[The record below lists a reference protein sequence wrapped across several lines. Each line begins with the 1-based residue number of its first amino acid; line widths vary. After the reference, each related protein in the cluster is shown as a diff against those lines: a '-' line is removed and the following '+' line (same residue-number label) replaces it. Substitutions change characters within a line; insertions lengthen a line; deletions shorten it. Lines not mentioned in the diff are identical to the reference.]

1 MGLGSAR
8 RAGRERRRARAVA
21 VGLALAVV
29 VAACGSR
36 LPDDVLAGIDAQ
48 RGLGGASGPSTPRAA
63 GGIALGDGQDA
74 AAADLGGA
82 AEGAGQAAGAAH
94 PAPGDEGG
102 GGSPGAPGDASAAG
116 PGADPACSPA
126 PGGGPGVTADEVK
139 VATMVTASGPLPG
152 ATEGAFRGA
161 AAHFAKVNAEGG
173 VCGRR
178 ITVVKG
184 DDGLDPQRAR
194 GEFLRLEPEV
204 FAFVGSLAVADSGY
218 ADLVASTGVPY
229 VGTFVD
235 PSGREAPNV
244 FPRTAHGIAPTG
256 PFVYLRQ
263 QYPDV
268 QRAAFLYAD
277 VGGVRGN
284 TPVSREAI
292 KRAGFEVVYDSGAQ
306 ATAPDFTAEVINMQR
321 SGAQMVYL
329 FAFEVNMHVR
339 LARNMRQQNFEPPL
353 KVANIAYNSK
363 LVELLGSIA
372 DGWRNHVE
380 HVPVLNE
387 DEPAR
392 SPALAEFLSWNE
404 RLFPG
409 AQIDLF
415 PVTAWSSSALFV
427 EALRAV
433 GPEVTRERLHAA
445 LEGITSFE
453 GGGIWGRTDPSTGST
468 DGCFVMVVVEG
479 GTWVREHPASG
490 YECGLGERYR
500 YG

>member
-1 MGLGSAR
+1 MV
-8 RAGRERRRARAVA
+8 E
-21 VGLALAVV
+21 
-29 VAACGSR
+29 R
-36 LPDDVLAGIDAQ
+36 LPVAPVH
-48 RGLGGASGPSTPRAA
+48 PSR
-63 GGIALGDGQDA
+63 
-74 AAADLGGA
+74 
-82 AEGAGQAAGAAH
+82 
-94 PAPGDEGG
+94 
-102 GGSPGAPGDASAAG
+102 SPS
-116 PGADPACSPA
+116 
-126 PGGGPGVTADEVK
+126 ADEVK

-235 PSGREAPNV
+235 PSDREAPNV

-263 QYPDV
+263 QYPEV

-339 LARNMRQQNFEPPL
+339 LARNMRQQNIEPPL

-372 DGWRNHVE
+372 DGWRNHIE

-415 PVTAWSSSALFV
+415 PVTAWASSALFV

-433 GPEVTRERLHAA
+433 GPEVTRQRLHAA

-453 GGGIWGRTDPSTGST
+453 GGGIWGRTDPSTGSS

-500 YG
+500 YELPQRITQRRW